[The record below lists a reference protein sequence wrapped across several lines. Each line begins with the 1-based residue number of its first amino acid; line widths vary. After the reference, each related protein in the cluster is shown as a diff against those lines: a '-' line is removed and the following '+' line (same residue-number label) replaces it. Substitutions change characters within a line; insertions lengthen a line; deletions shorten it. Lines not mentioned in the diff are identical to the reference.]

1 MSKELFLKYANSSQY
16 NKKKCYALKSWC
28 DKQNNV
34 FPLLEVFDCLYNAAN
49 GNRDELTK
57 LIEQLTAKD
66 KTFGR
71 SSTVFGVDNPHMYI
85 IRNEEG
91 DLEIRGYN
99 PNFSGN
105 PIGQH
110 QAHEP
115 SVIRKDGQ
123 MKKNVIKSR
132 EKLVDLGQEVRK
144 IYQGQSNELLTC
156 AIRAIKKFASEHK
169 ISEMTVVD
177 RIKKGVYMLDTSEGL
192 DNGKIVSKM
201 KSIKLTESQIN
212 EIAEV
217 TKLTEYKFYNNVQR
231 FLSDLLR
238 DPVNAKVPFLLQANN
253 ITRNQ
258 LLYYLKSLDIIK
270 RHEKIKDRDS
280 QGNPI
285 TAKMV
290 VRYSVPKKDFTK
302 KMKKLYISLV
312 AKNVPNKKEKVLD
325 ECDGGAAPA
334 CGTAD
339 CSGQYS
345 QPLFGVQRRKMPN
358 EIDETTTASNVAPNG
373 DTSMGITVPFASDEE
388 TRDRTPG
395 FSVERQ
401 DESDEKAFGESFC
414 SAAVY
419 IFCKNEEG
427 KICVLAGK
435 RNGYGGGLLNVPV
448 GMREDFDK
456 TIADTAIREVKE
468 ETGLSLDK
476 IYLNFINGEKWGEG
490 KIGANFR
497 VHLSGNI
504 TKYTVGEGDGENE
517 RFQWI
522 PLDEIGNYDWAF
534 GMENT
539 IMQIY
544 QGKSTPTHMNEGI
557 KYRYRVPTTELGYYD
572 LHGYV
577 IAEGVIK
584 SYNANWVVKKLSSMF
599 NLIQYNDWKV
609 YEDGYKNAYGSY
621 EIISSENNDG
631 KLNNDEACIEI
642 ILPQNIAVVRSIEKF
657 CNVCGWNLV
666 NQCDFNLIPEYKM
679 YAFQK
684 EHYEKEDELKLRKEY
699 YHLTPM
705 RKVNKIMK
713 QGLCPKSGNK
723 LGTYPSRVYL
733 FPDISR
739 IDISRIAD
747 DLENP
752 LGRFNDINPRKEP
765 YAVLR
770 IDTSK
775 CPNIKVY
782 GDVDFYG
789 AVFTYDNIP
798 PQAINVEGVV
808 ERTNLNESIDEMNV
822 FHASKANF
830 NKFNHRKNL
839 GSGAGSQVFGYGSYF
854 TNDDAVAQGYIDSF
868 KSPHLTEEELD
879 AIKEECRNG
888 LSEVDTAT
896 LDLFEDLGDV
906 WTASDAKGIISKAKG
921 LLEEVDDCVK
931 RVKTNFE
938 VFAHQWCSYHMDN
951 WNIVLYNQII
961 APLHF
966 ILKHDWNEND
976 VKIVLIQRNNETVP
990 ISEITNEEYKSL
1002 CDYIIGLF
1010 ESSQRISQR
1019 IIELIQNSNYF
1030 KERKAYK
1037 YNVNIPDEGNDNYLD
1052 WYKPLSENAYSRI
1065 VNGMDMLCKKW
1076 KNQTKLFQLKGTF
1089 VDDRNIIMEQNFG
1102 KIYQQISRWLG
1113 NQKMF
1118 SMILQY
1124 CGFDGIKYEAGTKW
1138 GKPDGS
1144 REDGYNYVLFDAN
1157 KAKINN
1163 VKEYEE

>member
-91 DLEIRGYN
+91 DIEIRGYN

-110 QAHEP
+110 QVHEP
-115 SVIRKDGQ
+115 SIIRKDGQ

-302 KMKKLYISLV
+302 KMKKLFISLV
-312 AKNVPNKKEKVLD
+312 AKNVPNKKEKALD

-358 EIDETTTASNVAPNG
+358 EIDETTTASNVIPNG
-373 DTSMGITVPFASDEE
+373 DTSMGIAVPFASDDE
-388 TRDRTPG
+388 TRDRTPE

-401 DESDEKAFGESFC
+401 DES
-414 SAAVY
+414 V
-419 IFCKNEEG
+419 
-427 KICVLAGK
+427 
-435 RNGYGGGLLNVPV
+435 
-448 GMREDFDK
+448 
-456 TIADTAIREVKE
+456 
-468 ETGLSLDK
+468 
-476 IYLNFINGEKWGEG
+476 
-490 KIGANFR
+490 
-497 VHLSGNI
+497 
-504 TKYTVGEGDGENE
+504 
-517 RFQWI
+517 
-522 PLDEIGNYDWAF
+522 
-534 GMENT
+534 
-539 IMQIY
+539 
-544 QGKSTPTHMNEGI
+544 
-557 KYRYRVPTTELGYYD
+557 
-572 LHGYV
+572 
-577 IAEGVIK
+577 
-584 SYNANWVVKKLSSMF
+584 
-599 NLIQYNDWKV
+599 
-609 YEDGYKNAYGSY
+609 
-621 EIISSENNDG
+621 
-631 KLNNDEACIEI
+631 
-642 ILPQNIAVVRSIEKF
+642 
-657 CNVCGWNLV
+657 
-666 NQCDFNLIPEYKM
+666 
-679 YAFQK
+679 
-684 EHYEKEDELKLRKEY
+684 
-699 YHLTPM
+699 
-705 RKVNKIMK
+705 
-713 QGLCPKSGNK
+713 
-723 LGTYPSRVYL
+723 
-733 FPDISR
+733 
-739 IDISRIAD
+739 
-747 DLENP
+747 
-752 LGRFNDINPRKEP
+752 
-765 YAVLR
+765 
-770 IDTSK
+770 
-775 CPNIKVY
+775 
-782 GDVDFYG
+782 
-789 AVFTYDNIP
+789 
-798 PQAINVEGVV
+798 
-808 ERTNLNESIDEMNV
+808 DEMNV

-854 TNDDAVAQGYIDSF
+854 TNDDAVAQGYVDSF

-906 WTASDAKGIISKAKG
+906 WTASDAKDIISKAKG
-921 LLEEVDDCVK
+921 ILEEVDDCVK

-1002 CDYIIGLF
+1002 CEYIIGLF

-1037 YNVNIPDEGNDNYLD
+1037 YNVNIPDEENDNYLD

-1065 VNGMDMLCKKW
+1065 VNGLYMLCKKW

-1089 VDDRNIIMEQNFG
+1089 VDDRNNIIGQNFG

-1163 VKEYEE
+1163 VQEYEE